1 MGKVSKRL
9 LGTAFGLVLGCSV
22 TLFAADQP
30 MRAERIYA
38 PPTVTLPEI
47 SLLDAVRI
55 ALDHDPNIM
64 LREEQTDFQRGISQE
79 ATGQFDTSFLGAVT
93 LQYTQ
98 TELTDG
104 AKKSERDK
112 RKQEADAARDLDQ
125 QAALTE
131 EALAELIRLQND
143 PEGFRLSDS
152 RLLDVQN
159 QLDLVNALIRANAD
173 NPLVAAELT
182 RLRDQVIQE
191 EVDQLR
197 AKIRDLRKEE
207 ADALERLRKLGS
219 IPEID
224 QSFFGSMS
232 FRLVKPFRSGIS
244 ISPSLEISGEG
255 ADFQGKP
262 RDIRFGG
269 KGGKDLYRADLG
281 VSFDVPLG
289 RGAGMESA
297 ASRETSSLIDYEASK
312 YALEHSSSTTVFIT
326 ALAYW
331 DLVAAQQR
339 VGIFQESRA
348 LQGRLVGITRAMIQ
362 GDELPGVELPRVQAS
377 EAGILVTLGS
387 AERTLHDARVSLA
400 RTIGLNV
407 EDIINAPLASENFP
421 LPPAE
426 AFMDQVSTALLIREA
441 IARRYDYKSAL
452 QLQESGKILLRA
464 AWLDLRPL
472 INLRGDLKY
481 TGLGEDSSIGGGI
494 AKSVF
499 HNWTGPST
507 KLTLSVDKPIENNVW
522 EGRLVQREADF
533 RQRAISTG
541 DLERTIKAGVV
552 QTWAA
557 LQEAAQQVRE
567 SNNAVRYYR
576 EITGA
581 EVERLRLGGSTLI
594 DTITTEQRLVE
605 SQLGLI
611 SARQQYAN
619 LLAQLRFETGTL
631 VTHTPEG
638 SRVTEENLKRMP
650 FVQSAP

>member
-1 MGKVSKRL
+1 MGKASKRL
-9 LGTAFGLVLGCSV
+9 LGTVFGLLLGCS
-22 TLFAADQP
+22 LNLLAADQP
-30 MRAERIYA
+30 MREERIYA

-47 SLLDAVRI
+47 SLIDAVRI

-64 LREEQTDFQRGISQE
+64 LREEQTEFQRGISQE
-79 ATGQFDTSFLGAVT
+79 ATGQFDTSFLGNIT

-104 AKKSERDK
+104 AKKAERDK
-112 RKQEADAARDLDQ
+112 RKTQRDAADELASQ
-125 QAALTE
+125 VQLTE
-131 EALAELIRLQND
+131 EQLAELIRLQND
-143 PEGFRLSDS
+143 PENYRLADP

-159 QLDLVNALIRANAD
+159 QLDLVNALIRNAD
-173 NPLVAAELT
+173 DPLVEAELT
-182 RLRDQVIQE
+182 RLRDQVIQQQRENLERRISELKTE
-191 EVDQLR
+191 EVN
-197 AKIRDLRKEE
+197 
-207 ADALERLRKLGS
+207 ALERLRKLGT

-224 QSFFGSMS
+224 QSFVGSMS
-232 FRLVKPFRSGIS
+232 FRLIKPFRSGIS
-244 ISPSLEISGEG
+244 ISPSLEISGDA
-255 ADFQGKP
+255 ADFLGKD
-262 RDIRFGG
+262 RDTNFGG

-281 VSFDVPLG
+281 VSFDIPLG
-289 RGAGMESA
+289 KGAGIESA

-312 YALEHSSSTTVFIT
+312 YSLEHSSSSTVFFT

-331 DLVAAQQR
+331 DLVAAQQS
-339 VGIFQESRA
+339 VGIFEESRG

-387 AERTLHDARVSLA
+387 AQRRLYDARVNLA
-400 RTIGLNV
+400 RSIGLNV
-407 EDIINAPLASENFP
+407 EDIVNAPLASEDFP

-441 IARRYDYKSAL
+441 VARRYDYKSAL
-452 QLQESGKILLRA
+452 QLQESGKILMRA
-464 AWLDLRPL
+464 ARLDLRPL
-472 INLRGDLKY
+472 VNLRGDLKY
-481 TGLGEDSSIGGGI
+481 TGLGEDSSIGGGVSR
-494 AKSVF
+494 ALF

-507 KLTLSVDKPIENNVW
+507 KLALSVDKPIENNVW
-522 EGRLVQREADF
+522 EGRLLQREADY
-533 RQRAISTG
+533 RQRAISSG

-552 QTWAA
+552 QTYAA
-557 LQEAAQQVRE
+557 LQEAARQVRE

-650 FVQSAP
+650 FVPNAP

>member
-9 LGTAFGLVLGCSV
+9 LGTVFGLLIGSS
-22 TLFAADQP
+22 LNLLAAEEPVRD
-30 MRAERIYA
+30 EKVYA
-38 PPTVTLPEI
+38 PPMITLPEI
-47 SLLDAVRI
+47 SLIDAVRI

-64 LREEQTDFQRGISQE
+64 LREEQTEFQRGISQE
-79 ATGQFDTSFLGAVT
+79 ATGQFDTSFLGTVT

-104 AKKSERDK
+104 AKKAERDK
-112 RKQEADAARDLDQ
+112 RKVQREGAEELGT
-125 QAALTE
+125 QAALAE
-131 EALAELIRLQND
+131 EQLAELVRLQND
-143 PEGFRLSDS
+143 PENFRLSDP

-159 QLDLVNALIRANAD
+159 QLDLVNALIRNAD
-173 NPLVAAELT
+173 DPLVEAELT
-182 RLRDQVIQE
+182 RLRDQVIQQQREALE
-191 EVDQLR
+191 ER
-197 AKIRDLRKEE
+197 IRDLRTEE
-207 ADALERLRKLGS
+207 ANALERLRKLGTV
-219 IPEID
+219 PEID

-244 ISPSLEISGEG
+244 ISPSLEISGDA
-255 ADFQGKP
+255 ADFLGKD
-262 RDIRFGG
+262 RDTNFGG

-289 RGAGMESA
+289 KGAGIESA

-312 YALEHSSSTTVFIT
+312 YALEHSSSTTVFFT

-339 VGIFQESRA
+339 VGIFQESRG

-377 EAGILVTLGS
+377 EAGILVTLSS
-387 AERTLHDARVSLA
+387 AERALHDARVNLA
-400 RTIGLNV
+400 RSIGLNV
-407 EDIINAPLASENFP
+407 EDIVNAPLASEDFP
-421 LPPAE
+421 LPPSE
-426 AFMDQVSTALLIREA
+426 AFIDQVSTALLIREA

-452 QLQESGKILLRA
+452 QLQESGKILMRA
-464 AWLDLRPL
+464 AWLDLRPQV
-472 INLRGDLKY
+472 NLRGDLKY
-481 TGLGEDSSIGGGI
+481 SGLGEDSNVGGGVSR
-494 AKSVF
+494 ALF

-507 KLTLSVDKPIENNVW
+507 KLTLSVDKPIENNVF
-522 EGRLVQREADF
+522 EGRLVQREADY
-533 RQRAISTG
+533 RQRAISSG
-541 DLERTIKAGVV
+541 DLERTIKAAVV
-552 QTWAA
+552 QTYAA

-594 DTITTEQRLVE
+594 DTITTEQRLVD

>member
-1 MGKVSKRL
+1 MGKVSKRWF
-9 LGTAFGLVLGCSV
+9 GTVFGVLCCSV
-22 TLFAADQP
+22 NLSGADKP
-30 MRAERIYA
+30 MRDERVYA

-47 SLLDAVRI
+47 SLIDAVRI

-64 LREEQTDFQRGISQE
+64 LREEQAEFQRGISQE

-93 LQYTQ
+93 LQYTK
-98 TELTDG
+98 TELSDG
-104 AKKSERDK
+104 AKKAERDK
-112 RKQEADAARDLDQ
+112 RKQQRDEADDLAKE
-125 QAALTE
+125 AALTE
-131 EALAELIRLQND
+131 EQLAEVIRLQND
-143 PEGFRLSDS
+143 PENYRLSDP
-152 RLLDVQN
+152 RLRDVQN
-159 QLDLVNALIRANAD
+159 QLDLINALIANAD
-173 NPLVAAELT
+173 DPQAEAELT
-182 RLRDQVIQE
+182 GLRDQLIQQE
-191 EVDQLR
+191 REVLEQQ
-197 AKIRDLRKEE
+197 IRDLRDQE
-207 ADALERLRKLGS
+207 AKALERLRKLGT

-232 FRLVKPFRSGIS
+232 FRLAKPFRTGIS
-244 ISPSLEISGEG
+244 ISPSLEISGEA
-255 ADFQGKP
+255 ADFLGKD
-262 RDIRFGG
+262 RDINFGG

-289 RGAGMESA
+289 KGAGIESA

-339 VGIFQESRA
+339 VGIFEDSRA

-377 EAGILVTLGS
+377 EAGILVTLGG
-387 AERTLHDARVSLA
+387 AKRALHDARVNLA
-400 RTIGLNV
+400 RTMGLNV
-407 EDIINAPLASENFP
+407 EDIVNAPLASEDFP
-421 LPPAE
+421 QPPSE

-452 QLQESGKILLRA
+452 QLQESGKILMRA

-472 INLRGDLKY
+472 VNLRGDLKY
-481 TGLGEDSSIGGGI
+481 SGLGEDSSVGGGVGR
-494 AKSVF
+494 ALF

-522 EGRLVQREADF
+522 EGRLVQREADY
-533 RQRAISTG
+533 RQRAIGSG

-552 QTWAA
+552 QTYAA

-567 SNNAVRYYR
+567 SGNAVRYYR

-605 SQLGLI
+605 SQIGLI